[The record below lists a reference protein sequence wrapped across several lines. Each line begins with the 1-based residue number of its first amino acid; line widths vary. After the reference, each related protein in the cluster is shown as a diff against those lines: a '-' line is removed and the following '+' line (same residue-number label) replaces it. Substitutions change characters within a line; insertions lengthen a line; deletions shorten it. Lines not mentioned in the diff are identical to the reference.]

1 MWWKSQLQGEYK
13 LEIIETSKNNI
24 LYPKS
29 RGYGE
34 NSKIYPIWKLYKKG
48 KMSNKYVGLFHYRRL
63 FSFKNDIPD
72 LEKIFCHYD
81 VILPKKFK
89 FRMSVRKQYKY
100 YHFVKF
106 LDLSLHR

>member
-1 MWWKSQLQGEYK
+1 MVK
-13 LEIIETSKNNI
+13 IEKYTQ
-24 LYPKS
+24 
-29 RGYGE
+29 YG
-34 NSKIYPIWKLYKKG
+34 NYIKKG
-48 KMSNKYVGLFHYRRL
+48 KCLINMLDYSIIEDYFL
-63 FSFKNDIPD
+63 FKNDIPD